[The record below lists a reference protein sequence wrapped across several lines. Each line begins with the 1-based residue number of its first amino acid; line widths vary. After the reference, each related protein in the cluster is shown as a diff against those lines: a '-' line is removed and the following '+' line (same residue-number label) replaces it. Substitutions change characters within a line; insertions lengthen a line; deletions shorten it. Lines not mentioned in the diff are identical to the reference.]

1 MRFNFEIL
9 SSLPFRHRQVVE
21 VEGNQRLGAMWTM
34 QASVG
39 SQFYLAPPWL
49 QLFRV
54 GDI

>member
-21 VEGNQRLGAMWTM
+21 VEEHQCLEVMWTM

-39 SQFYLAPPWL
+39 SQFYLAAII
-49 QLFRV
+49 QSR
-54 GDI
+54 